1 MKEALFFAT
10 SHWRLPLLIIGF
22 SYPVGKIH
30 LAGFL
35 DFVDP
40 SRSCE
45 TPGGLAGLGGSLTQL
60 CSALRSAD
68 QRLEGFSGFPTP
80 KQLLGSKNHFFLG
93 PEPIQLSTSPQTWWS
108 PKNAPATLPS
118 FSVPCSAVPG
128 LMFWLRARLTISHE
142 KKWHLEFHHK
152 AFVGDKRIWLAEP
165 WPVWVKKRGQ

>member
-1 MKEALFFAT
+1 MKFALNITGTSSEANASTTKGLLPLDAQVISLSHQSMKEALFFAT

-80 KQLLGSKNHFFLG
+80 KQLLGSKNHFFFWVQNQSSCLHPHRLG
-93 PEPIQLSTSPQTWWS
+93 G
-108 PKNAPATLPS
+108 APRMHQPP
-118 FSVPCSAVPG
+118 FRP
-128 LMFWLRARLTISHE
+128 FRY
-142 KKWHLEFHHK
+142 
-152 AFVGDKRIWLAEP
+152 
-165 WPVWVKKRGQ
+165 RGPLFRV